1 MNKTKYID
9 ASEVNEYGN
18 LIDEINKNHG
28 TKKFSKTEKEL
39 SEFTSKIDGQK
50 IFEMYQ
56 TLETCYFLIA
66 VLEMVY
72 GEQQEIKVKG
82 EFDSVLKDF
91 VSRTGLKNFVE
102 LEPMSGK
109 SKKDIPTGSGLMNW
123 GKYVWSVHAL

>member
-18 LIDEINKNHG
+18 LIDDINKNHG
-28 TKKFSKTEKEL
+28 TEKFKKTEKKL
-39 SEFTSKIDGQK
+39 SDFTAKIDGQK

-109 SKKDIPTGSGLMNW
+109 SKKDIPTGSGLMN
-123 GKYVWSVHAL
+123 